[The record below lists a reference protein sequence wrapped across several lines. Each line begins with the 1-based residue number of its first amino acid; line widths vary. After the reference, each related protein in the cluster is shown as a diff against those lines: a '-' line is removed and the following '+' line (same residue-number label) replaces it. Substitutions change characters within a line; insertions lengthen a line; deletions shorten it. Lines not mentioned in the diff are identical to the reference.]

1 MNNDKKL
8 YKDYFNNI
16 KPSQKLVAE
25 TKKLMRAEEQK
36 KSHKQRSIFTNPVFM
51 GRFRQY
57 GSFAVSLVFALSAT
71 LNVADIKPS
80 LPTTPPEITTEET
93 VITVPTTETTEYSEP
108 AITTSP
114 EKNEP
119 QVTTCDTYKDTD
131 ITEKQT
137 DNNITTTGV
146 SKTDTSKV
154 TVKTDENFV
163 ITKESSDT
171 TIPEITETS
180 STMQTSGATSVTTTD
195 TKITTVSSAE
205 TTIISNPDTT
215 TSSSKSTTVTAI
227 TTIESSDSET
237 ETIVTTTTPK
247 FTTTTPRFT
256 TTTPE
261 IITVTPPTTA
271 STIDTSENNITTSTT
286 NHSDSWT
293 ETVTTPHFT
302 TTTPRFTTTTPRF
315 TTTTPYFPTAPI
327 PTTTPESSVETT
339 CTSETTETET
349 TETTRPTD
357 SDSPVETTI
366 YNSDFHSYNI
376 NCATGLQY
384 LKYESLDTTKI
395 YTYDELTEIFGGSF
409 LPDEFLID
417 NIQYDYSVTFAD
429 KTVSADDSSG
439 LIYFY
444 GDYDETFL
452 SPFLAV
458 RINTDTKFN
467 FMNIFT
473 FEPKTRYYS
482 GAYGIIR
489 QLQIYKV
496 SDNIFSDDPSIL
508 VAEFNIFRNGR
519 KVNFQITASQ
529 VSTAQFIAT
538 LEKFFERLE
547 YL

>member
-36 KSHKQRSIFTNPVFM
+36 KSHKQRSIFTNPVFT

-80 LPTTPPEITTEET
+80 LPTAPPEITTEET
-93 VITVPTTETTEYSEP
+93 VTTIPTTETTEP
-108 AITTSP
+108 VTTTSP
-114 EKNEP
+114 DKTELP
-119 QVTTCDTYKDTD
+119 VTTCDTYKDTD

-137 DNNITTTGV
+137 DNITTTSV
-146 SKTDTSKV
+146 SETDTSKV

-163 ITKESSDT
+163 ITNETSDT
-171 TIPEITETS
+171 NIPETTETNP
-180 STMQTSGATSVTTTD
+180 TSRDTSITTTA
-195 TKITTVSSAE
+195 TKTTTVFPTE
-205 TTIISNPDTT
+205 TTIINKPDTT
-215 TSSSKSTTVTAI
+215 TSSSKFTTTTTI
-227 TTIESSDSET
+227 TTIESSDNET

-256 TTTPE
+256 TATPE
-261 IITVTPPTTA
+261 IITVTPSTTA
-271 STIDTSENNITTSTT
+271 PTIDTSENNITTSTT
-286 NHSDSWT
+286 NHSDSEP
-293 ETVTTPHFT
+293 ETVTTPTGFT

-315 TTTTPYFPTAPI
+315 TTTTPYFPTAPV
-327 PTTTPESSVETT
+327 PTTTPASSVETT

-409 LPDEFLID
+409 LPDKFLTD
-417 NIQYDYSVTFAD
+417 NIQYDYSVTSSD

-452 SPFLAV
+452 SPFIAV

-508 VAEFNIFRNGR
+508 VAEFNIFRNVR